1 MLLYRRGDTRTAPGR
16 RRVRRQRS
24 GDGTVRF
31 VGGRKRCS
39 EQPQQVHLEI
49 RRLTAD
55 RLRDR
60 SRGAGRRRTRKA
72 RTRQTGRERAQEEGS
87 RQAGHNEAH
96 EKKPCKNRTEIT
108 KDHRIPAEQLA
119 EAPMKTGMLIVSMML
134 TAASTTAQPLVPPC
148 NPKPTTYQDHWC
160 RRIQEILDARS
171 GPTGPQAG
179 FREKIQNATEISS
192 RNWTAFLL
200 YAQARSEGLDLR
212 AMEDARIDKQLGAPA
227 AAAGSGSVVSKGS
240 VPSILAFAVENG
252 ALTQSTSA
260 TTVTLRGNLVGWL
273 DLVKNQGFIASY
285 QDDSRFVRQLRRV
298 SYSATLNTDAGST
311 TAPAS
316 APSGLAALTPQA
328 IHDQLDKT
336 RQQLAGY
343 SVRVALKDDR
353 DPRTSANRAAIATL
367 LDTKG
372 VALLR
377 SDNAF
382 DAFLSSDEYNRKWS
396 TETVDLLAD
405 TGRALTATDI
415 QRILYR
421 RLEDVRLLMIDR
433 VPNFNEQV
441 AKGLLALQ
449 AFDKARVGVFQA
461 APSAVLPGSGRQD
474 RKSTRLNS

>member
-1 MLLYRRGDTRTAPGR
+1 LSGLKILREYERAVIFRLGRLVPSRGPGVIYVIPLVERMVRVALRTI
-16 RRVRRQRS
+16 
-24 GDGTVRF
+24 T
-31 VGGRKRCS
+31 
-39 EQPQQVHLEI
+39 LEI
-49 RRLTAD
+49 PPQD
-55 RLRDR
+55 VISRDNVSLKVSAVLYFR
-60 SRGAGRRRTRKA
+60 VLDPNKA
-72 RTRQTGRERAQEEGS
+72 TV
-87 RQAGHNEAH
+87 
-96 EKKPCKNRTEIT
+96 EIENYFFAT
-108 KDHRIPAEQLA
+108 SQLA
-119 EAPMKTGMLIVSMML
+119 Q
-134 TAASTTAQPLVPPC
+134 TTLRSVCGQAELDELLAEREKI
-148 NPKPTTYQDHWC
+148 NTH
-160 RRIQEILDARS
+160 IQEILDARS

-212 AMEDARIDKQLGAPA
+212 AVEDARIDKQLGAPA

-343 SVRVALKDDR
+343 SVRVHSR
-353 DPRTSANRAAIATL
+353 MTGIRERPRTAPRSRRCWIQKESRCSGAT
-367 LDTKG
+367 TPSM
-372 VALLR
+372 R
-377 SDNAF
+377 S
-382 DAFLSSDEYNRKWS
+382 S
-396 TETVDLLAD
+396 
-405 TGRALTATDI
+405 
-415 QRILYR
+415 
-421 RLEDVRLLMIDR
+421 RLM
-433 VPNFNEQV
+433 NTT
-441 AKGLLALQ
+441 
-449 AFDKARVGVFQA
+449 
-461 APSAVLPGSGRQD
+461 GSGRP
-474 RKSTRLNS
+474 RRSTCSPTRAARSPRRIFSGFSIGGSKMFAS